1 MKQEI
6 LKEIKKANLIE
17 VELDDSVIELTTY
30 EDKIKVFKDSLQR
43 AGGRAIECKKD
54 MIPQKIKE
62 LFSKDKK
69 ILSFAQGIDMTN
81 VNTQDIKEPKDL
93 QDIDIAIVDGR
104 FGVAENGSIWCDDR
118 DIPFRAIYFI
128 VKTLIL
134 IIQKE
139 NIVNNM
145 QEAYEK
151 VDISSSNF
159 GVFISGASKTADIE
173 QSLVFGAHGA
183 MEQIVFII

>member
-6 LKEIKKANLIE
+6 INNIKKANLDK
-17 VELDDSVIELTTY
+17 VELDDSAIELTTY
-30 EDKIKVFKDSLQR
+30 EDKIQAFNDSLQK
-43 AGGRAIECKKD
+43 AGGKAFEIKKD

-69 ILSFAQGIDMTN
+69 ILSFAKDIDMTN
-81 VNTQDIKEPKDL
+81 VDIKDIKEPKDL
-93 QDIDIAIVDGR
+93 QDIDIAIIDGR
-104 FGVAENGSIWCDDR
+104 FGVAENGSVWCDDS
-118 DIPFRAIYFI
+118 DIPFRAVYFI

-151 VDISSSNF
+151 LDTTSSNF
-159 GVFISGASKTADIE
+159 GVFISGPSKTADIE

-183 MEQIVFII
+183 MEQIAFIF